1 MYLKSEYK
9 EHRQNCN
16 ECWCTKAG
24 ECAMTAETLKELE
37 ANETLQNLPCKGL
50 GIAPEIVDEKE
61 ETTESAAVA
70 PVQQEPTVI
79 PPYKSYQEYKI
90 ALDNEVRQEFE
101 GYVRIGYLL
110 KLARDTS
117 ILHDSGYKDLYEFAN
132 AEYHLDKSR
141 VSRYMAIND
150 RFAVDGYAMELKE
163 EYRGF
168 GIAKLQLM
176 LQLPDAINEGLTPD
190 YTKSEIQAIKD
201 EIDEENK
208 VTDIERVL
216 EAPVAAVEQS
226 MLEKV
231 IYQLGK
237 DEPELFV
244 KMAKVFK
251 DECWSVENV
260 KEELAPSGEMT
271 YSVRVMGTGRIM
283 LMLNDE
289 TDARIVNAR
298 TGEKELVGW
307 GEIGAEW
314 QKLTADGEPEKRW
327 EELYCMPFR
336 MPFPVQPEKQKKETK
351 VVKAKP
357 DKPAQQKEKKP
368 AQQNRNDLP
377 ENRNDLPGNEQNGN
391 EIAENEEQATLN
403 DFNSAIPKPDPVE
416 QPEEQEEQQET
427 ETQIEGQTSIEE
439 HPEWMPEEQHTEDS
453 NVVKGYKAAV
463 TNSLRTLNNLWE
475 GESPDKIDRMI
486 DTAKDMIWRLEQI
499 QKMEDDD
506 EEE

>member
-37 ANETLQNLPCKGL
+37 ENETLQNLPCKGL

-61 ETTESAAVA
+61 KTEESVAVA
-70 PVQQEPTVI
+70 TVQQETTVI
-79 PPYKSYQEYKI
+79 PPYKSYQEYKN

-117 ILHDSGYKDLYEFAN
+117 ILHDSGYKDLYEFAS

-201 EIDEENK
+201 EIDDENK
-208 VTDIERVL
+208 VSDIERVL
-216 EAPVAAVEQS
+216 EAPVAEVEQS
-226 MLEKV
+226 TLEKV

-244 KMAKVFK
+244 RMAKVFK
-251 DECWSVENV
+251 DECWSVESV
-260 KEELAPSGEMT
+260 KEALAPSGEMT
-271 YSVRVMGTGRIM
+271 YSVRVPGVGRLM

-289 TDARIVNAR
+289 TGARIVNSR

-314 QKLTADGEPEKRW
+314 QQLTADGEPEKRW
-327 EELYCMPFR
+327 EELYCMPF
-336 MPFPVQPEKQKKETK
+336 PKVAPVQPEKPKKETK

-357 DKPAQQKEKKP
+357 DKPVQQKEKKPTP
-368 AQQNRNDLP
+368 AQQNRNDLQ
-377 ENRNDLPGNEQNGN
+377 ENDQNGN
-391 EIAENEEQATLN
+391 ETAENEEQPTLH
-403 DFNSAIPKPDPVE
+403 DYNSTIPKPDPVE
-416 QPEEQEEQQET
+416 QPE
-427 ETQIEGQTSIEE
+427 
-439 HPEWMPEEQHTEDS
+439 WMPEGQQSGDS
-453 NVVKGYKAAV
+453 NVVRGYKSAV
-463 TNSLRTLNNLWE
+463 TNNLRTLNNLWE
-475 GESPDKIDRMI
+475 GENPEKIDRMI
-486 DTAKDMIWRLEQI
+486 DTAKDLIWRLEQI
-499 QKMEDDD
+499 QKMEADD